1 MQLSLEFVLFAP
13 MYIKESSALQF
24 SFLQVSL
31 EIWPTFWTSLPE
43 SFTATPLQA
52 VWPGRPI
59 SEQTLVLTGDVAG
72 LGDHRHLSHTGQT
85 VVYRTHWA
93 IIQQAGHIC
102 WEIQL
107 LSIINEIFHPPHLYR
122 ERRFLYQ
129 NVMIPKKYLKSYIYL
144 RNLILVD
151 YPKFREY

>member
-107 LSIINEIFHPPHLYR
+107 LLIINEIFHPPTYI
-122 ERRFLYQ
+122 ERGDFY
-129 NVMIPKKYLKSYIYL
+129 IKCHDSKKVLKKLHIFKKPNSCGLSKI
-144 RNLILVD
+144 
-151 YPKFREY
+151 